1 MALHSKHHNEK
12 RNQELLL
19 KRFTPDTPNSSAKSA
34 LTSARRADKSLMS
47 KSLTL
52 DLEKGQYG
60 QDNATKSRTRKK
72 SELEKSLKSVQRQ
85 TPSRSSM
92 RMSSSM
98 SEKEQSGDNKLS
110 RIRDQ
115 AQNGTGSGKTANKK
129 RDSVTGKTLST
140 TEKKSIASAGEN
152 IKRADV
158 FERLSRPDCNKGV
171 TRSEHGPGNRIRD
184 RSPAKTG
191 RKSPQE
197 KNVAADKHQKDR
209 RPATGD
215 APAKSAQNR
224 KRDSSPI
231 KKGDNRRKVIS
242 PQGTLR
248 GRKITH
254 ERLPHTEEDKDGS
267 REKLEKDNVPESPDK
282 DLEETLVGDDADK
295 KLAVAF
301 PGEVQG
307 RDIPPEPNHGAP
319 LVGDSNGIRG
329 RKGRLETAANGKLG
343 HSVMPSPSLEGAAVT
358 DSSFTSKQ
366 VSQNAHSFQSTS
378 LPTSCKDK
386 DKVLNGATKELPRSP
401 ESLPKITR
409 RESNP
414 RGIDSSPVELSKA
427 DVMMKVRQRVPCEI
441 RRDTK
446 DVVDDDKDVCETE
459 KCEDDDFY
467 KIKVQTRLVSYSN
480 STLIIRNTSKSDSAG
495 DLSGGG
501 GCGGDGDVTGGGSE
515 GGEGG
520 EGQAKECETF
530 HPQQHPTPQNHTLQT
545 SSVPPASA
553 PQSTEVDTDSKVLDL
568 ACHEMKEGERNGE
581 EDTAPLTRSRSMRL
595 RLSQFV
601 SKGKNFLTDVY
612 SATQSK
618 LEQYT
623 RVDPSNIRSASR
635 NNIMTTSSPA
645 VILTD
650 KVPLHASLPND
661 SDSGYYSISTSL
673 EAMQSVSSGGPPRSA
688 FSRGN
693 TCDVASRIDQGNPNS
708 SLAGGLV
715 DTPDRSIV
723 KNDGGKESVTK
734 GNVGEEVEDEE
745 EEAALP
751 TPPEPHVNFT
761 LNEDWIKKN
770 ILCTCKCNKNKV
782 KTAAES
788 CSASQE
794 VVAANTSDSSCSSD
808 GAETVILDEKYCT
821 ANNETEC
828 VNVERNEE
836 SESSDANEA
845 VDAATKDLDDDLC
858 LCSCHEGEENQQ
870 LHQLPQEVQE
880 LLDADHARMWW
891 TITGNFGN
899 ILPIDWS
906 KTYTRQQYLPVLN
919 LNEAKSMTSPADESE
934 RTAEDDAEEEEVAQD
949 LDLHHLI
956 INGLS
961 AEPVKSAEEV
971 IKEIDDLMQEGSSS
985 EDEGVEEA
993 SSDGVNA
1000 NEPLTQPLP
1009 PPLYAEKLNN
1019 MSIGE
1024 LNEAYMEL
1032 ELVIRQYSETLINQ
1046 LALRDELEYE
1056 KELKNSFI
1064 SLLLQVQN
1072 KRRNFNV
1079 EKKKQKKVG
1088 PNGIDPKYLTTV
1100 IPYDVGHGPPQNET
1114 LQILI
1119 KILMAI
1125 NEDSPTVP
1133 TLLTDYILKVLCPS

>member
-1 MALHSKHHNEK
+1 MGSQRDNRSSSSCFSGAGPTMALHSKHHNEK

-19 KRFTPDTPNSSAKSA
+19 KRSTPDTPNSSAKSA
-34 LTSARRADKSLMS
+34 LASARRVDKSLMS

-60 QDNATKSRTRKK
+60 QDNATKSRARKK
-72 SELEKSLKSVQRQ
+72 SEVEKSLKSVQRQ

-115 AQNGTGSGKTANKK
+115 VQNGTGSGKTANKK
-129 RDSVTGKTLST
+129 RESVTGKTLSP
-140 TEKKSIASAGEN
+140 TEKKSIASGGEN

-209 RPATGD
+209 RAAAGD
-215 APAKSAQNR
+215 GPAKSAQNR
-224 KRDSSPI
+224 RRDLSPI
-231 KKGDNRRKVIS
+231 KKGDNRKKVIS

-254 ERLPHTEEDKDGS
+254 ERLPHTEEDTDGS

-295 KLAVAF
+295 KLAVAS
-301 PGEVQG
+301 PGEVHG
-307 RDIPPEPNHGAP
+307 EPR
-319 LVGDSNGIRG
+319 VGDSNGIRG
-329 RKGRLETAANGKLG
+329 RKGRLEIAANGKLG
-343 HSVMPSPSLEGAAVT
+343 HSVTAFPSLEGAAVT

-366 VSQNAHSFQSTS
+366 VSQNAHSFPSTS
-378 LPTSCKDK
+378 LATSCKDK
-386 DKVLNGATKELPRSP
+386 DKVLNGAAKELPRSP

-414 RGIDSSPVELSKA
+414 RGIDSSPVELSKE
-427 DVMMKVRQRVPCEI
+427 DVMMKVRQRVPCDI

-495 DLSGGG
+495 DLSEGGGGGG
-501 GCGGDGDVTGGGSE
+501 GCDEDVTGGGSE
-515 GGEGG
+515 RGGGG
-520 EGQAKECETF
+520 GGGGQAKECETS
-530 HPQQHPTPQNHTLQT
+530 HPQHHPTPQNHTLQT

-553 PQSTEVDTDSKVLDL
+553 PQSAEVDADSKVLDL
-568 ACHEMKEGERNGE
+568 PLHHEGKEGERNGE

-595 RLSQFV
+595 RLSQFM
-601 SKGKNFLTDVY
+601 SKGKSFLTDVY
-612 SATQSK
+612 SATQIK

-623 RVDPSNIRSASR
+623 RVDPSNMRSSSR

-661 SDSGYYSISTSL
+661 GDSGYYSISTSL
-673 EAMQSVSSGGPPRSA
+673 EAMHPSGVPS
-688 FSRGN
+688 SRGN
-693 TCDVASRIDQGNPNS
+693 TCDLAARIDQGNPNS

-715 DTPDRSIV
+715 NTPDRSI
-723 KNDGGKESVTK
+723 GGKEVSVAK
-734 GNVGEEVEDEE
+734 GDVGEEEE
-745 EEAALP
+745 EEATLP

-782 KTAAES
+782 KTAAEP

-794 VVAANTSDSSCSSD
+794 VVASNTSDSSCSSD
-808 GAETVILDEKYCT
+808 GAETVILNEKCCT
-821 ANNETEC
+821 ANNETES
-828 VNVERNEE
+828 VNVDRNEE

-845 VDAATKDLDDDLC
+845 VDAATKDLDDDDLC

-956 INGLS
+956 LNGLS

-1000 NEPLTQPLP
+1000 NEPITQPLP
-1009 PPLYAEKLNN
+1009 PPLYAEKLNI

-1079 EKKKQKKVG
+1079 EKKKQKK
-1088 PNGIDPKYLTTV
+1088 YLTTV